1 MKKGF
6 FWLSK
11 IGFAVTAL
19 LLLSSVA
26 LKIMGPQLVKP
37 GLWTEDQLK
46 ANLSRLNTAKP
57 EEAYLAMEAL
67 LQHHRMQDEFK
78 DMILQLNLAWSF
90 MLLLSLIV
98 ECLHRTKEK
107 GGG

>member
-1 MKKGF
+1 VKKGF

-26 LKIMGPQLVKP
+26 LKIMGPQLIKP
-37 GLWTEDQLK
+37 GIWTEDQLK
-46 ANLSRLNTAKP
+46 VNLSRLNTSKP

-107 GGG
+107 G